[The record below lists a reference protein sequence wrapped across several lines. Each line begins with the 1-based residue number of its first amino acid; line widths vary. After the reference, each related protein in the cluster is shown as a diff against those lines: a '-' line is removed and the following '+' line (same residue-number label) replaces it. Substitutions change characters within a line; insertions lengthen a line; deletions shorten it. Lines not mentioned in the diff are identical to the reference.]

1 MQKKVLIYHTTRSKT
16 VKIILLLFILVKCN
30 FLFSQNIQLT
40 PEQKRS
46 DFIYINKILKENY
59 PFFGVKKRAYNI
71 NWLEKIDN
79 YLALLEKTEND
90 SSYIVTLQDILK
102 ELNDGHLNLN
112 PTRYGNEGYKN
123 AYNKL
128 AESYPHFI
136 TWSKIFDQNVSSI
149 TYWATILKR
158 REQSIPKN
166 NILKEQQVL
175 SSPKSN
181 YSDSLLICDSIAIM
195 TIRSFNLHKIEDDR
209 VKIDNFLKKISNS
222 NTLIIDI
229 QENSGGSERYWIENI
244 VQRLLKDTIQ
254 YIQYPIIKDG
264 PINRLFYSSFF
275 SDAKLLSQGDN
286 FTKIPTEL
294 IEERYFIKKNIKSI
308 YPQNP
313 VEFNGIIYL
322 LVSKK
327 VFSAS
332 EGFAQFCKNT
342 KWAIIAGEQTG
353 GDGIGSD
360 PALVVLPESKIVIGY
375 PSLVGLNNDGSI
387 NAEERT
393 KPDIDI
399 YAEDNNFR
407 LKKLIELI
415 KSN

>member
-1 MQKKVLIYHTTRSKT
+1 
-16 VKIILLLFILVKCN
+16 
-30 FLFSQNIQLT
+30 
-40 PEQKRS
+40 
-46 DFIYINKILKENY
+46 
-59 PFFGVKKRAYNI
+59 
-71 NWLEKIDN
+71 
-79 YLALLEKTEND
+79 
-90 SSYIVTLQDILK
+90 
-102 ELNDGHLNLN
+102 
-112 PTRYGNEGYKN
+112 
-123 AYNKL
+123 
-128 AESYPHFI
+128 
-136 TWSKIFDQNVSSI
+136 
-149 TYWATILKR
+149 
-158 REQSIPKN
+158 
-166 NILKEQQVL
+166 
-175 SSPKSN
+175 
-181 YSDSLLICDSIAIM
+181 M

-393 KPDIDI
+393 RPDI
-399 YAEDNNFR
+399 YLYEKGSEER
-407 LKKLIELI
+407 LREFIQLI
-415 KSN
+415 KHNN